1 MSPYLDIFKQ
11 SLYMSFFTV
20 LIPIGAYTIHSGSSA
35 VVALVSYIFLSF
47 WVPCA
52 YVGMEGAAFG
62 TSDQRISRTAYSVAW
77 LVAMAVL
84 AGLIKYGSLFWQGY
98 GFWNWPTVGRD
109 LVFMALM
116 YINLCVNLSLAYL
129 FSRLFGRRQGR

>member
-1 MSPYLDIFKQ
+1 MSPYQDIFKQ

-62 TSDQRISRTAYSVAW
+62 TSDQRISRTAYSV
-77 LVAMAVL
+77 
-84 AGLIKYGSLFWQGY
+84 IKYGSLFWQGY